1 MFFCL
6 CRYSTKL
13 GEQLANLHLHNK
25 RQMEKQKKE
34 MQTVGNVFKYD
45 HFSCVIGLSFFKCVF
60 CVFKGKGLEQSEVVN
75 KFGFHVA
82 TCCGYIPQ
90 VSICGK
96 IKSIDEI
103 IVRECWMRYFCIKR
117 FFHLSSGK

>member
-25 RQMEKQKKE
+25 IQMEKQKKE

-60 CVFKGKGLEQSEVVN
+60 VFLKEKDWNNRKLSTSL
-75 KFGFHVA
+75 GFMWPHAAV
-82 TCCGYIPQ
+82 TSP
-90 VSICGK
+90 
-96 IKSIDEI
+96 
-103 IVRECWMRYFCIKR
+103 R
-117 FFHLSSGK
+117 